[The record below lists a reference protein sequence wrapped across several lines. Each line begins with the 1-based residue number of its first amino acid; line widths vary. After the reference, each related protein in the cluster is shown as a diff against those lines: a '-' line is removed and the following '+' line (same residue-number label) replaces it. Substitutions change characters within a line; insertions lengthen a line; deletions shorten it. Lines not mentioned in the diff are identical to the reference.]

1 MSLLCTP
8 SAHIRSS
15 LELPAV
21 LRRLSCVM
29 LKSIRLAC
37 AIALPLLICGCQS
50 FSTQRIQLVV
60 AQCQPL
66 PALAAW
72 FMEERAPDL
81 TQRMLNE
88 LLGSPTTA
96 TRD

>member
-1 MSLLCTP
+1 
-8 SAHIRSS
+8 
-15 LELPAV
+15 
-21 LRRLSCVM
+21 M
-29 LKSIRLAC
+29 LKPTRLAC

-50 FSTQRIQLVV
+50 SSTLRIQ
-60 AQCQPL
+60 P
-66 PALAAW
+66 AAW

-88 LLGSPTTA
+88 LSPSPMPG